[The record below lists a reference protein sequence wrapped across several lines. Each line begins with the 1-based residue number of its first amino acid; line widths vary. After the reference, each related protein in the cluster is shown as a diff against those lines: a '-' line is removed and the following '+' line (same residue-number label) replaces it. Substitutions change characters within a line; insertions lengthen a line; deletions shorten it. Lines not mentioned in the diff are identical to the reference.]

1 MTIKQL
7 PATLHECLMSEDEQI
22 RIAGALEYLYQAEA
36 LARTVWLA
44 QGQMKSILE
53 KVGAGPELMKD
64 FYATLRTSQNI
75 SVWLGNECAALAPHL
90 NKPIRREQEGRSP
103 VH

>member
-1 MTIKQL
+1 MSESL
-7 PATLHECLMSEDEQI
+7 PQSFLECLRSEDEKV
-22 RIAGALEYLYQAEA
+22 RIAGALEYFYQAEA

-53 KVGAGPELMKD
+53 EVGAGSELMKD
-64 FYATLRTSQNI
+64 FYATLRMSQNL